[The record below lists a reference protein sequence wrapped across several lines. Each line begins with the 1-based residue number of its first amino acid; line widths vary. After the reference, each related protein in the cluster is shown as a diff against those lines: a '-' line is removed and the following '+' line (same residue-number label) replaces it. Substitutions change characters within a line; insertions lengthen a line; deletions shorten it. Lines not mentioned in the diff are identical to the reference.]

1 MKNSDKN
8 SAKHALEA
16 LDWDVQPDRDLWPDI
31 HSNIRFSGKPKAL
44 PDVELD
50 SQETATSKPKSVP
63 WVPMSLAAC
72 MMMAFGAFLMSSLAY
87 QRSQATYELQ
97 ASYVEYQKSQ
107 ISLIEQQHGHVRAQ
121 FVDMLAGEHG
131 PVDPAVAAE
140 VRAVLYTID
149 QASLELKQAILAEPT
164 NKNYSNMLANTYQ
177 QELNML
183 NKFKKQDGST
193 SREVSL

>member
-1 MKNSDKN
+1 MKKSDQN

-16 LDWDVQPDRDLWPDI
+16 LDWDIQPDRDLWPDI
-31 HSNIRFSGKPKAL
+31 HSNIRFAGKPKAM
-44 PDVELD
+44 PEIEAARTD
-50 SQETATSKPKSVP
+50 ATPSKARTVP

-72 MMMAFGAFLMSSLAY
+72 MMMAFGAVLMSTLAY
-87 QRSQATYELQ
+87 QRTQATYELQ

-121 FVDMLAGEHG
+121 FVDMLAGAHG

-149 QASLELKQAILAEPT
+149 KASLELKQAILAEPT
-164 NKNYSNMLANTYQ
+164 NQNYSNMLANTYQ